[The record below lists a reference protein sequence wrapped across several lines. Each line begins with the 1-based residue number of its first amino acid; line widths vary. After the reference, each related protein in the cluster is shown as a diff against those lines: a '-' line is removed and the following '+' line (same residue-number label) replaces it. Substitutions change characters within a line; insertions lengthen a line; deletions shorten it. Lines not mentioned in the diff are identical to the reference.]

1 MRKSTFIA
9 LVWSEPGLLYNLAA
23 TQHLQPAWGHFQPIQ
38 VYPFKLTFDFF
49 WCSAPSVGWF
59 CDHIYY
65 ILIIN
70 EQLYVKDDNDYYVQ
84 QVHYSTLTKEWYQI
98 LRRTGRPFFTC
109 PVSTYNEF
117 WNIYNYFNSIKTCS
131 GDSPEG
137 HRMLLI
143 IYASCHLLAMTSVCT
158 NPVMY
163 GFLNENFKQVHNW
176 AYKQIISSSNFG

>member
-117 WNIYNYFNSIKTCS
+117 WNIYNYSNSIKNMQRRFS
-131 GDSPEG
+131 RGPPYAAD
-137 HRMLLI
+137 HLRLLPPP
-143 IYASCHLLAMTSVCT
+143 SHDLCL
-158 NPVMY
+158 
-163 GFLNENFKQVHNW
+163 
-176 AYKQIISSSNFG
+176 YKPRHVRLSQRELQAGA